1 MYFIYKELDVAVFAG
16 FAIIVIAIPLNVI
29 AAGISRRFQ
38 YEQMT
43 NKDQRVKL
51 MNEILGGIKVLKLY
65 GWEESFMQQILDI
78 RNREIRVLKKSAWLS
93 SMISFVWNNVP
104 ILFTLAAFTT
114 FIFIDDEN
122 ILTADKAYVS
132 ISYVNILRLPMV
144 ILPYMVIGLVQ
155 CKVSLDRL
163 NSFMNNEEL
172 DPTAVKRGDVDDS
185 DEAVAIS
192 GGQFKWDLA
201 EETNTLKVSSRSC
214 TVVVFQTPLNV
225 VQYDDAFNVKSAIL
239 LFFFFFSLQ
248 DIDIEVKRNSLTAIV
263 GSVGSGKSSLVSA
276 ILGEMERVGGSV
288 RVNGKVAYVPQ
299 QAWMLNATLENNILF
314 SKEKDEGR
322 YHKVIESCSLRS
334 DLDILPGGD
343 QTEIGEKGINLSG
356 GQKQRISLAR
366 AVYSDRDVYLLD
378 DPLSAVDSHVG
389 KHIFENVIGD
399 GGMLTGKTRL
409 LVTHAVTYLPKTDHI
424 IVLKN
429 GAISEQGTFK
439 ELLAKG
445 GEFAEFLLE
454 HITEQ
459 EEDEGDDNINDL
471 EDMKEELQNAMGR
484 GEFEKQVKNQ
494 TYSFVG

>member
-225 VQYDDAFNVKSAIL
+225 VQYDDAFNVNSAIL
-239 LFFFFFSLQ
+239 LFFFFLFTPGHRHRGEAQLPYCN
-248 DIDIEVKRNSLTAIV
+248 RGLRW
-263 GSVGSGKSSLVSA
+263 
-276 ILGEMERVGGSV
+276 LGEVFSRVCHLG
-288 RVNGKVAYVPQ
+288 
-299 QAWMLNATLENNILF
+299 
-314 SKEKDEGR
+314 
-322 YHKVIESCSLRS
+322 
-334 DLDILPGGD
+334 
-343 QTEIGEKGINLSG
+343 
-356 GQKQRISLAR
+356 
-366 AVYSDRDVYLLD
+366 
-378 DPLSAVDSHVG
+378 
-389 KHIFENVIGD
+389 
-399 GGMLTGKTRL
+399 
-409 LVTHAVTYLPKTDHI
+409 
-424 IVLKN
+424 
-429 GAISEQGTFK
+429 
-439 ELLAKG
+439 
-445 GEFAEFLLE
+445 
-454 HITEQ
+454 
-459 EEDEGDDNINDL
+459 
-471 EDMKEELQNAMGR
+471 
-484 GEFEKQVKNQ
+484 
-494 TYSFVG
+494 